1 MGNETSTSEVPAL
14 GRGLLWPFATA
25 AELRARRRQV
35 LPQKAAV
42 KAAGGHLRLGPQR
55 DTSHCNRTYREP

>member
-1 MGNETSTSEVPAL
+1 MGDETCTSEVPAL

-35 LPQKAAV
+35 LPQKAAA
-42 KAAGGHLRLGPQR
+42 KAAGGHLRLGPSA
-55 DTSHCNRTYREP
+55 DSCSAANLLA